1 MHTLDG
7 KDLIEINDEQIKN
20 LGLNMGQTKI
30 IKYINYFKT
39 LKEEIPEE
47 KEIIITKKSTR
58 EEVAKLLKKKFNL
71 STEVIEM
78 LDLDGDAL
86 FLLEENDIDEVK

>member
-20 LGLNMGQTKI
+20 LGLNMGQTKKI

-47 KEIIITKKSTR
+47 KEIIITKK
-58 EEVAKLLKKKFNL
+58 VPGKK
-71 STEVIEM
+71 
-78 LDLDGDAL
+78 
-86 FLLEENDIDEVK
+86 